1 VTNVVDYNTADYDH
15 RKKVLWIWPWVFE
28 TCWKRNGATTFSI
41 MTRSLMTFVRAIK
54 NATHRITTVSIKT
67 EGKIVSVVMPSA
79 VHSERSI
86 LFCYAECHFVDY
98 CYADCCGSLL
108 IKSVVTSSIRNFLV
122 SAL

>member
-1 VTNVVDYNTADYDH
+1 MINVVVYNTADYDP

-67 EGKIVSVVMPSA
+67 EGKILSVAMPTA

-86 LFCYAECHFVDY
+86 LFFYAECHYVDC
-98 CYADCCGSLL
+98 CYAHCCGALL

-122 SAL
+122 LAV